1 MKNTINALRKE
12 RGISQ
17 TKLALK
23 IGISRQYLLEIEKGN
38 SAPTINVAKKVSNYF
53 NCSIDDVFFNKNV
66 AHGLQNNSI
75 TTS

>member
-53 NCSIDDVFFNKNV
+53 NCSIDDVFF
-66 AHGLQNNSI
+66 
-75 TTS
+75 

>member
-66 AHGLQNNSI
+66 VHGLQNNSI

>member
-1 MKNTINALRKE
+1 MKNTINVLRKE
-12 RGISQ
+12 KGISQ

-38 SAPTINVAKKVSNYF
+38 SAPTINVAKKVANYF
-53 NCSIDDVFFNKNV
+53 NCSIDDVFFSKSV
-66 AHGLQNNSI
+66 VHDLQNKSI